1 MSAFWQE
8 VGGWARAHS
17 RTSLC
22 LSTSSSDE
30 AVSCNILSDGIRHRY
45 YALFTA
51 LSVGFLFTYHRLS
64 SSPQHQKTKHSLL
77 QDMKNTASP
86 TAPLEK
92 KSYLMLAVRSKPPSE
107 SFNGKNLNIKPL
119 NNYTHL
125 CQSTWKFKFWIFS
138 ITSFIVERRWL
149 QVVWN
154 SSSLFVNSGY
164 DGSKIPSVHQ
174 FLWKLRQRGAN
185 LLQMTSSFCQPDNA
199 WRCEQGVT
207 L

>member
-1 MSAFWQE
+1 MVSDIVITPCSQLCPLVFFLHTI
-8 VGGWARAHS
+8 VFPPPHS
-17 RTSLC
+17 
-22 LSTSSSDE
+22 
-30 AVSCNILSDGIRHRY
+30 IRKQNTRSY
-45 YALFTA
+45 RIWKTQ
-51 LSVGFLFTYHRLS
+51 HRL
-64 SSPQHQKTKHSLL
+64 QLL
-77 QDMKNTASP
+77 WK
-86 TAPLEK
+86 K

-174 FLWKLRQRGAN
+174 FLRKLRQRGAN